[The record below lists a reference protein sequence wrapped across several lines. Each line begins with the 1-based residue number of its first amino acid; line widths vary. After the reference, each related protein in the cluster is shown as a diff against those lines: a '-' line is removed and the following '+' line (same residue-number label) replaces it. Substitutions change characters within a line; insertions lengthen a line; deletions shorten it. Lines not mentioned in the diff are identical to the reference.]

1 MTTATD
7 TIAKTPNIGVMMT
20 ANRPSASPRKLA
32 PSILQNLLM
41 AKPKTTEQLNAET
54 NRFVIRMFSIALV
67 FIVILFGYSIVFTEQ
82 PLFNEAPADK
92 QIFTVL
98 TLIGGQLLTILANYI
113 SKTSTPLTPLSSPTT
128 TPCTPTAPKSF
139 TPTTSSPHFGNPN
152 DRPAL

>member
-1 MTTATD
+1 MKIANHLTALL
-7 TIAKTPNIGVMMT
+7 
-20 ANRPSASPRKLA
+20 RKLV
-32 PSILQNLLM
+32 PNTSTSQQM
-41 AKPKTTEQLNAET
+41 QKTTEQLDAET
-54 NRFVIRMFSIALV
+54 KRFVIRAFSLALV
-67 FIVILFGYSIVFTEQ
+67 FIVVLFGYSIVFTEQ

>member
-1 MTTATD
+1 MMKIANHLTALL
-7 TIAKTPNIGVMMT
+7 
-20 ANRPSASPRKLA
+20 RKLV
-32 PSILQNLLM
+32 PNTSTSQQM
-41 AKPKTTEQLNAET
+41 QKTTEQLDAET
-54 NRFVIRMFSIALV
+54 KRFVIRAFSLALV

-113 SKTSTPLTPLSSPTT
+113 SKTSTPLTPPTIPKTSCSPINNPI
-128 TPCTPTAPKSF
+128 TPKTF
-139 TPTTSSPHFGNPN
+139 TPTTSPHFSNPN

>member
-1 MTTATD
+1 
-7 TIAKTPNIGVMMT
+7 MT
-20 ANRPSASPRKLA
+20 ANRPYVS
-32 PSILQNLLM
+32 LLKRVLNTLTNQQM
-41 AKPKTTEQLNAET
+41 QKTTEQLDAET
-54 NRFVIRMFSIALV
+54 KRFVIRAFSLALV

-113 SKTSTPLTPLSSPTT
+113 SKTSTPLTPPTMPTT
-128 TPCTPTAPKSF
+128 SCAPSFGSSVPTAPKTF

>member
-1 MTTATD
+1 
-7 TIAKTPNIGVMMT
+7 MT
-20 ANRPSASPRKLA
+20 ANRPYVSLLKRVLNT
-32 PSILQNLLM
+32 LTNQLM
-41 AKPKTTEQLNAET
+41 ANHKTTEQLDAET
-54 NRFVIRMFSIALV
+54 KRFVIRAFSLALV

-113 SKTSTPLTPLSSPTT
+113 SKGSASSPI
-128 TPCTPTAPKSF
+128 TPMTSCTPTTPKTF

>member
-1 MTTATD
+1 
-7 TIAKTPNIGVMMT
+7 MT
-20 ANRPSASPRKLA
+20 ANHLIALLRKLVPSISTSPR
-32 PSILQNLLM
+32 M
-41 AKPKTTEQLNAET
+41 EKTTEQLDAET
-54 NRFVIRMFSIALV
+54 KRFVIRAFSLALV

-113 SKTSTPLTPLSSPTT
+113 SKGSAPLTTPTIST
-128 TPCTPTAPKSF
+128 TPCTPTAPKTF
-139 TPTTSSPHFGNPN
+139 TTTTSSPHFGNPN

>member
-1 MTTATD
+1 MMKIANHLTALL
-7 TIAKTPNIGVMMT
+7 
-20 ANRPSASPRKLA
+20 RKLV
-32 PSILQNLLM
+32 PNTSTSQQM
-41 AKPKTTEQLNAET
+41 QKTTEQLDAET
-54 NRFVIRMFSIALV
+54 KRFVIRAFSLALV

-113 SKTSTPLTPLSSPTT
+113 SKTSTPLTPPTIPKTFCSSINNPI
-128 TPCTPTAPKSF
+128 TPKTF
-139 TPTTSSPHFGNPN
+139 TPTTSSHFGNPN

>member
-1 MTTATD
+1 
-7 TIAKTPNIGVMMT
+7 MT
-20 ANRPSASPRKLA
+20 ANHLIALLRKLVPSISTSPR
-32 PSILQNLLM
+32 M
-41 AKPKTTEQLNAET
+41 EKTTEQLDAET
-54 NRFVIRMFSIALV
+54 KRFVIRAFSLALV

-113 SKTSTPLTPLSSPTT
+113 SKGSAPLTTPTIST
-128 TPCTPTAPKSF
+128 TPCTPTAPKPSF
-139 TPTTSSPHFGNPN
+139 TLTPTTSSPHFGNPN

>member
-1 MTTATD
+1 MKIANHLTALL
-7 TIAKTPNIGVMMT
+7 
-20 ANRPSASPRKLA
+20 RKLV
-32 PSILQNLLM
+32 PNTSTSQQM
-41 AKPKTTEQLNAET
+41 QKTTEQLDAET
-54 NRFVIRMFSIALV
+54 KRFVIRAFSLALV

-113 SKTSTPLTPLSSPTT
+113 SKTSTPLTPPTIPTT
-128 TPCTPTAPKSF
+128 TCSSINNPITPKTF
-139 TPTTSSPHFGNPN
+139 TPTTSSHFGNPN

>member
-1 MTTATD
+1 MMKIANHLTALL
-7 TIAKTPNIGVMMT
+7 
-20 ANRPSASPRKLA
+20 RKLV
-32 PSILQNLLM
+32 PNTSTSQQM
-41 AKPKTTEQLNAET
+41 QKTTEQLDAET
-54 NRFVIRMFSIALV
+54 KRFVIRAFSLALV

-113 SKTSTPLTPLSSPTT
+113 SKTSTPLTPPTIPTT
-128 TPCTPTAPKSF
+128 TCSSINNPITPKTF
-139 TPTTSSPHFGNPN
+139 TPTTSPHFGNPN

>member
-1 MTTATD
+1 MMKIANHLTALL
-7 TIAKTPNIGVMMT
+7 
-20 ANRPSASPRKLA
+20 RKLV
-32 PSILQNLLM
+32 PNTLTSQQM
-41 AKPKTTEQLNAET
+41 QKTTEQLDAET
-54 NRFVIRMFSIALV
+54 KRFVIRAFSLALV

-113 SKTSTPLTPLSSPTT
+113 SKGSASSPI
-128 TPCTPTAPKSF
+128 TPMTSCTPTTPKTF

>member
-1 MTTATD
+1 
-7 TIAKTPNIGVMMT
+7 MT
-20 ANRPSASPRKLA
+20 ANHLIALLRKLVPSISTSPR
-32 PSILQNLLM
+32 M
-41 AKPKTTEQLNAET
+41 EKTTEQLDAET
-54 NRFVIRMFSIALV
+54 KRFVIRAFSLALV

-113 SKTSTPLTPLSSPTT
+113 SKTSTPLTTPTIPTNPCAPTT
-128 TPCTPTAPKSF
+128 PKSSFTITPTA
-139 TPTTSSPHFGNPN
+139 SPHFGNPN

>member
-1 MTTATD
+1 MKTVNHLTALL
-7 TIAKTPNIGVMMT
+7 
-20 ANRPSASPRKLA
+20 RKLV
-32 PSILQNLLM
+32 PNTLTSQQM
-41 AKPKTTEQLNAET
+41 QKTTEQLDAET
-54 NRFVIRMFSIALV
+54 KRFVIRAFSLALV

-113 SKTSTPLTPLSSPTT
+113 SKTSTPLTPPTIPTT
-128 TPCTPTAPKSF
+128 TCSSINNPITPKTF
-139 TPTTSSPHFGNPN
+139 TPTTSSHFGNPN

>member
-1 MTTATD
+1 MKIANHLTALL
-7 TIAKTPNIGVMMT
+7 
-20 ANRPSASPRKLA
+20 RKLV
-32 PSILQNLLM
+32 PNTSTSQQM
-41 AKPKTTEQLNAET
+41 QKTTEQLDAET
-54 NRFVIRMFSIALV
+54 KRFVIRAFSLALV

-113 SKTSTPLTPLSSPTT
+113 SKTSTPLTPPTIPTKTCSPINNPI
-128 TPCTPTAPKSF
+128 TPKTF
-139 TPTTSSPHFGNPN
+139 TPTTSPHFGNPN